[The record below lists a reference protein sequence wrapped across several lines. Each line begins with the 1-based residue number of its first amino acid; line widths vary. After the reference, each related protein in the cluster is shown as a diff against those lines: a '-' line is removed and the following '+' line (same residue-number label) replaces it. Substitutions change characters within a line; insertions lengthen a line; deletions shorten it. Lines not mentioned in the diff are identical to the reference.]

1 MNPLRITDNSL
12 KSQEDFKHIP
22 KLVDQ
27 IKDKTLDCLE
37 KKGIFV
43 FPTLADAEDL
53 TKEQKILES
62 VNSDYRTQNVMGFLG
77 YGDGDNAERLVI
89 SSRFTKSDDKDGSK
103 DYFLHY
109 LLNKVFDFPNIF
121 ELHSGANSDLKF
133 YALLEFIFPY
143 YLKQALR
150 KGLFKTYIRKAYND
164 SNVKGTI
171 DFARHI
177 KLNTPFI
184 GKIAY
189 SQREFTSDN
198 LLMELVRHTVEFIK
212 GKPYGRTILNKAKDE
227 VRMVVES
234 TPLYELCDRQKIIH
248 LNKHKVIRH
257 AFYREYKELQK
268 LCILILTHQKMQVSA
283 DINRVCGVLFDG
295 AWLWE
300 EYINTLIEDKF
311 FHPRNKGKSNN
322 NGGQR
327 LFKDDGG
334 KIGLIYPDFIG
345 KVAENRVIAD
355 AKYKPVG
362 NIANKDYFQVLAYMF
377 RFDAKTGFYFY
388 PEADKNVKPLNLSLL
403 EGCTLE
409 NNVSENRDPKIS
421 VTKLGLQ
428 IPQGCGSYEYFV
440 KEIESSE
447 NNFKSIIVKSWEQE
461 MGYQNDEIDISA
473 I

>member
-300 EYINTLIEDKF
+300 EYINTLI
-311 FHPRNKGKSNN
+311 
-322 NGGQR
+322 
-327 LFKDDGG
+327 DDGG

-428 IPQGCGSYEYFV
+428 IPQGCGSYEDFV